1 QALGTRRRQSNAHK
15 RAIIGDRTVD
25 RTIRDDSRGLRDIA
39 RRARTRAIWT
49 SCGRAERRGAQC
61 AADAPV
67 PGHFGLA
74 VQDYT
79 HAKRLLKAALAG
91 EPAPYG
97 PDALAALAAHCTT
110 QEDNAAKVERRV
122 RKSAAALLL
131 SGRIG
136 QRFAAIVTGAA
147 DKGTTHCGADGRGP
161 ADSDSGL
168 WGSGRGRSFA
178 GNARAHRGGAGLH
191 RFRTRT
197 VSKDPVTPPAA
208 NAGVSLAYEDSAF

>member
-1 QALGTRRRQSNAHK
+1 M
-15 RAIIGDRTVD
+15 D

-136 QRFAAIVTGAA
+136 QRFAGIVTGAA
-147 DKGTTHCGADGRGP
+147 DKGTWVRIAAPMAEGR
-161 ADSDSGL
+161 L
-168 WGSGRGRSFA
+168 ILIRGYGGVGVGDRLQVMLV
-178 GNARAHRGGAGLH
+178 HTEVERGFIDFE
-191 RFRTRT
+191 R
-197 VSKDPVTPPAA
+197 VQ
-208 NAGVSLAYEDSAF
+208 